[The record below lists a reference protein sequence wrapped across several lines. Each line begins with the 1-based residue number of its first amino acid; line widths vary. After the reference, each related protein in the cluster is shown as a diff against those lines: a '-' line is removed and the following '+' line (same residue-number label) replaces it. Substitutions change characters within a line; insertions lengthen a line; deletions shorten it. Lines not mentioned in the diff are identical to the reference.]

1 MLLVSVMVGIQVREQ
16 VSSNGKNLVKVVC
29 CVVKYISSVFVNIN
43 IVSIFCVEKKW
54 LVMELIR
61 IGDRIVVMVVQVYDQ
76 LIFLV
81 LKLFLF
87 NYNYNGIN
95 YVFQINYL
103 INIMNDSFVVVFI
116 F

>member
-1 MLLVSVMVGIQVREQ
+1 MLLVSVMVGIQVSEQ

-29 CVVKYISSVFVNIN
+29 CAVKYISSVFVNIN

-95 YVFQINYL
+95 YAFQINYL